1 MRRLLDRPDLR
12 HLIPTGPMPIG
23 PSVEEWARLSPA
35 EKERRLAEI
44 NAALPLS
51 EVMSESTVHSRAK
64 RQTAETLESY
74 FARIRRGVFIAEE
87 LTVVYPDEPVFVP
100 DVLAVLDVPL
110 HDRQAWTVAE
120 EGKGPDFVLE
130 IHTDPDALKD
140 TVKNVE
146 RYARLGIPEYFVYDC
161 RRFILRA
168 YRLPEVG
175 ARRYVSVLP
184 HAGRFASLVLE
195 LELAVVDG
203 RLRFFKD
210 AAEVP
215 APSDLVNLLT
225 RMVDERE
232 ARVAEAEAR
241 EREQDRRFRDAILAI
256 LAARG
261 LTPSPED
268 RQRVETC
275 ADPALLSRWITRAA
289 TAATM
294 DEVFTDPKAG

>member
-1 MRRLLDRPDLR
+1 
-12 HLIPTGPMPIG
+12 MPIG